1 MGIKLAGL
9 IRKCDFLISAKRV
22 MTLIDLH
29 EKMKLKNGRAMT
41 KNMLSV
47 LLFVRLGQ
55 VFQLL
60 ILMMKKMFDEL
71 SKQGGYALCMSR
83 DYNI

>member
-29 EKMKLKNGRAMT
+29 EKMKLKNSRVMT

-71 SKQGGYALCMSR
+71 SKQGGYALFMSR